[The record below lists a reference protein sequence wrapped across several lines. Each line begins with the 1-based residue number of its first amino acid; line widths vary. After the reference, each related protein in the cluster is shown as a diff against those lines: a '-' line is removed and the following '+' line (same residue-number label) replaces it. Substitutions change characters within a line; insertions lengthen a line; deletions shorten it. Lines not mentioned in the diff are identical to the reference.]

1 MKNAKHLFGGRKHT
15 HAETQMS
22 KTVEG
27 RGWLM
32 EDSLCV
38 GSEGGVGE
46 GLRYFLVSV
55 AGLMLGCCLQSSLQ
69 LSEEDKDI
77 VQIRILH

>member
-1 MKNAKHLFGGRKHT
+1 
-15 HAETQMS
+15 MS

-46 GLRYFLVSV
+46 GLQVS
-55 AGLMLGCCLQSSLQ
+55 
-69 LSEEDKDI
+69 DI
-77 VQIRILH
+77 F